1 MELKEF
7 NYNLIEKYN
16 TIENVTELS
25 SPLLVS
31 TNKTY
36 LNNIKNSNNR
46 ILYIG
51 QETNGWVNDGDY
63 SVITQ
68 ELIENTYLDVIKRK
82 NSNEF
87 FKFLNNFSANNFHD
101 VIWSNTLIAGKKYGK
116 GHPVITDKLQELSL
130 ENLIFLYKYF
140 RPHITLFVSGPCNPY
155 YEIIKEFLNTIN
167 SKIDTYP
174 KNDNPVILDSDKNI
188 FWTYHPNYL
197 NRSHLKQM
205 VLKNIKIS
213 NRSDY

>member
-16 TIENVTELS
+16 TIENVSDLS

-31 TNKTY
+31 TDTTY
-36 LNNIKNSNNR
+36 LNNINNSNNR

-51 QETNGWVNDGDY
+51 QETNGWVNDGNY

-68 ELIENTYLDVIKRK
+68 ELIENTYLNVIKRK

-87 FKFLNNFSANNFHD
+87 FKFLNNFSTDNFQN

-116 GHPVITDKLQELSL
+116 GHPFVTDKLQELSL
-130 ENLIFLYKYF
+130 ESLLFLYKHF
-140 RPHITLFVSGPCNPY
+140 KPHITLFVSGPTNPY
-155 YEIIKEFLNTIN
+155 YEIVKGFLNTIN
-167 SKIDTYP
+167 SKIDNYP
-174 KNDNPVILDSDKNI
+174 KKSTPVISDKDKNI

-197 NRSHLKQM
+197 NIVHLKQK
-205 VLKNIKIS
+205 VLNDIKIS
-213 NRSDY
+213 NR